1 MLDPLMRRLI
11 DPPLNGAAA
20 VWPRRIS
27 ANQITIF
34 GLVLGVGCF
43 LAIATNAMTAALTL
57 LALNRLADGLDGA
70 VARAQ
75 TPSDLGAY
83 LDIVSDFVLWGL
95 LPIGFIILDS
105 NNAIAAAVLLSSF
118 SMSMT
123 VFLAFAIM
131 AEKRGL
137 ETDAQGNKNFFY
149 IAGLA
154 EGTETIAFFAIVIIW
169 PGAFIPAAFVYA
181 GIVYLSVIGRVASSY
196 LILKELPS
204 DT

>member
-1 MLDPLMRRLI
+1 MRRLI
-11 DPPLNGAAA
+11 DPPLKGAAA
-20 VWPRRIS
+20 VWPRKIS

-34 GLVLGVGCF
+34 GLLLGVGCF
-43 LAIATNAMTAALTL
+43 LAIITNAMTAALTF

-75 TPSDLGAY
+75 THSDLGAY
-83 LDIVSDFVLWGL
+83 LDIVSDFILWGL

-105 NNAIAAAVLLSSF
+105 DNAIAAAVLLSSF

-137 ETDAQGNKNFFY
+137 ETNTQGNKNFFY
-149 IAGLA
+149 IGGLA

-169 PGAFIPAAFVYA
+169 PGIFIPAAFIYA
-181 GIVYLSVIGRVASSY
+181 GIVYLSVIGRVANSY